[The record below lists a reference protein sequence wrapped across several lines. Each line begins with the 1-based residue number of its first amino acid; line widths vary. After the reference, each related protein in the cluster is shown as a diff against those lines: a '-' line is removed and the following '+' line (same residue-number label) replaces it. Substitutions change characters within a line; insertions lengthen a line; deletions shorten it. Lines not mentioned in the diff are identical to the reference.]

1 MLTIEQSVKIIL
13 KNSTSIDKIERVYS
27 ELVHIFTL

>member
-13 KNSTSIDKIERVYS
+13 KNSTYIDKIERVYS